1 MLGTSGNGMHTHA
14 GGEVQHSGTNMR
26 RMWIVPCAQLS
37 GVLSWGADG
46 MRMADGL
53 GSHGAA
59 GAAHDCLSH
68 Y

>member
-14 GGEVQHSGTNMR
+14 GGEVQHSGTKYMR

-46 MRMADGL
+46 MADGL